1 MSTRSLTV
9 SKSPGIKPSIAPG
22 LRPQLSLGLQQLLER
37 GGVDRLGDVLIEA
50 RFAREAEVP
59 IFLVTAEGDE
69 ECVAEPKLTAHA
81 FCDFVPVHLRHGDV
95 EKHDLR
101 SINPGAIQGLR
112 PIVRGRDI
120 VPAVAEQL
128 AEGFGGIDIVVD
140 DEYPPPRT
148 ARTHRRHGFGHIAR
162 RVPRANCSATA
173 PPLQMAPAGWN
184 EDRRIRVERI
194 PVGHTGYVIR
204 DGPLRPVALGD
215 PLVLRPRAR
224 GASRNA
230 GGAPRGRPAPC
241 GPRSWPVRRGR
252 RSRT

>member
-1 MSTRSLTV
+1 
-9 SKSPGIKPSIAPG
+9 
-22 LRPQLSLGLQQLLER
+22 
-37 GGVDRLGDVLIEA
+37 VLIEA

-59 IFLVTAEGDE
+59 IFPVTAEGDE

-148 ARTHRRHGFGHIAR
+148 ARTHRRHEFDIAR
-162 RVPRANCSATA
+162 RVPRA
-173 PPLQMAPAGWN
+173 
-184 EDRRIRVERI
+184 
-194 PVGHTGYVIR
+194 
-204 DGPLRPVALGD
+204 
-215 PLVLRPRAR
+215 
-224 GASRNA
+224 
-230 GGAPRGRPAPC
+230 
-241 GPRSWPVRRGR
+241 
-252 RSRT
+252 RSRRCYKWLQPDGMKIDAYVSSAYLSVIPAT